1 MPWIHVLDHE
11 YKYWRHF
18 TKGQHGGQELYLL
31 EKFPES
37 RVCLSL
43 SFPFS
48 VELPRPALILPWV
61 GLSSARK
68 TVRGTLEN
76 LPLGACRGRAAALPA
91 AQHRLPTEAGPSESG
106 VQRQFEADFRS
117 DLRNVTCFQRRRVV
131 LVSRWEVEFGGYMR
145 GTVCPMLC
153 SMRCP

>member
-1 MPWIHVLDHE
+1 M
-11 YKYWRHF
+11 
-18 TKGQHGGQELYLL
+18 

-48 VELPRPALILPWV
+48 VELPRPALIWV
-61 GLSSARK
+61 VQPRK

-76 LPLGACRGRAAALPA
+76 LPLGACRGRSAALPA
-91 AQHRLPTEAGPSESG
+91 AQHRLPAEAEPSESG

-117 DLRNVTCFQRRRVV
+117 DLGNVTCFQRRRVV
-131 LVSRWEVEFGGYMR
+131 LVSRWEVIFGGYMR
-145 GTVCPMLC
+145 
-153 SMRCP
+153 